1 LAQTCFPRPAVLL
14 ADRIQGPRTY
24 KTGLRYQLVK
34 FSRWANEMN
43 PHSVLI
49 SVRDAWAV
57 LGPLVGVLIGGYI
70 TTRTQKKQWVRDNK
84 RTEYRELLTTIA
96 DAGGKFVVFYGMVPV
111 VATPSEQFSIGETA
125 RTSVDV
131 IYNRLFVAKEIE
143 ELGIQRR
150 WENAISELKK
160 SHNVDAFG
168 RSMDSMMED
177 IRRKALK
184 EFS

>member
-1 LAQTCFPRPAVLL
+1 
-14 ADRIQGPRTY
+14 
-24 KTGLRYQLVK
+24 
-34 FSRWANEMN
+34 MN